1 MKLLHIAD
9 LHLGKR
15 VYEYPMLEDQRAIL
29 NEILEI
35 ARAQEVSAV
44 LIAGDVYDRPV
55 PPQEAVNLLSDFL
68 YALSKENITVC
79 MIAGNH
85 DSAERLDFCAE
96 LLRPQ
101 GVHIAPPCK
110 GAPTRVLLEDSFG
123 HLAVHMI
130 SYARPAALRPFLG
143 EAARSAQSALSAMIE
158 KIDFSD
164 AARHILLCHDFVT
177 GGSPSES
184 ELTTVG
190 TLETVSASVFAPFD
204 YVAMGHLHRPQTIA
218 QKIRYA
224 GSPLAYSFSEAQA
237 PKSVTLV
244 EVTDEVCYR
253 TLPLHPVHAMREVR
267 GTLGELLA
275 MEYSEDY
282 IRAVVTDEDVPPDA
296 RVTVR
301 TVFPNL
307 MRFAVENSHTLY
319 EEDAGEA
326 EHVESRAPLELFAE
340 FYEKQC
346 GTAPDEARLAVM
358 REIFAQRRERE

>member
-15 VYEYPMLEDQRAIL
+15 VCEYPMLEDQRAVL

-35 ARAQEVSAV
+35 ARAEGVAAV

-55 PPQEAVNLLSDFL
+55 PPQEAVKLLSELL
-68 YALSKENITVC
+68 YKLSGEDITVC

-85 DSAERLDFCAE
+85 DSAERLEFCSDI
-96 LLRPQ
+96 LRFH

-110 GAPTRVLLEDSFG
+110 GSPSRVLLEAPLG
-123 HLAVHMI
+123 RVAVHML
-130 SYARPAALRPFLG
+130 SYTRPAALRHYLG
-143 EAARSAQSALSAMIE
+143 EAAQSAESAMRAMIE
-158 KIDFSD
+158 KIDFQD
-164 AARHILLCHDFVT
+164 AERHILLCHDFVT

-184 ELTTVG
+184 EQAAVG
-190 TLETVSASVFAPFD
+190 TLETVGASVFAPFD

-218 QKIRYA
+218 GKIRYA
-224 GSPLAYSFSEAQA
+224 GSPLAYSFSEIQV

-244 EVTDEVCYR
+244 EIADQIR
-253 TLPLHPVHAMREVR
+253 FRALPLHPIHAMREVR
-267 GTLGELLA
+267 GTLDELLA

-307 MRFAVENSHTLY
+307 MRFAVENSRTAY

-326 EHVESRAPLELFAE
+326 EHVESRTPLELFAE

-358 REIFAQRRERE
+358 REIFAERGEQE